1 MSPPPSATKLVGCP
15 AERGRYLG
23 IQRAL
28 FLRNRDF
35 TTSNGGRARGAA
47 DERAKRCPSCSTYLL
62 HIVKSEEKWT
72 LSRLAGGQREGQAVV
87 EVD

>member
-1 MSPPPSATKLVGCP
+1 MSPPPSATKLAGCP

-35 TTSNGGRARGAA
+35 TTSNGGRAEPRTNGQNAVRHA
-47 DERAKRCPSCSTYLL
+47 VLTYST
-62 HIVKSEEKWT
+62 S
-72 LSRLAGGQREGQAVV
+72 LSRKRSGPCLVSPVASARAGQVAV